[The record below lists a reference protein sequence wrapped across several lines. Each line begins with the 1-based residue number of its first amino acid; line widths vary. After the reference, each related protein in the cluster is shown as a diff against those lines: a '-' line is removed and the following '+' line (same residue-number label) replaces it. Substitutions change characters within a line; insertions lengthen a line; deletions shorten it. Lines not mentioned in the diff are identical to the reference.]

1 MNLANSL
8 ALAAGVS
15 AVENVPVQA
24 SMAILG
30 LTASGCMYL
39 AFVPAPFYRRWIE
52 RRGA

>member
-30 LTASGCMYL
+30 LTASACMYL
-39 AFVPAPFYRRWIE
+39 AFVPAPFYRRWLE